1 MDDYDIGQHPDLRD
15 PDWQRHAVKEA
26 WVDLRR
32 QRRRARMGKRLAWTG
47 VSLVVVAG
55 AVFGFVQWGRST
67 SAHYDGSAPPAAEMR
82 PTAPSVL
89 PDLARVNLERPF
101 DGTPAET
108 WGESVDSL
116 LTPPPGP
123 VGKFSAGEVQNA
135 VAQVKEV
142 IRAGRLDRRTIEGH
156 DGSLLLNLL
165 APNARPEFAKAIT
178 DRTEGLR
185 EVVSFAEDG
194 YRLLPAG
201 PRITGTITAAPGRE
215 PNTLA
220 LHADYSVAYAFDP
233 GSHAPILGPGD
244 IDVFLRYEVDF
255 ELVRGTTYQK
265 NDRGLW
271 VTSTQ
276 GVVYSMACEPSK
288 RGYLAPAYSEPYPD
302 DPEAV
307 GFDEAAMYDVTKPMP
322 EFTGGCE

>member
-1 MDDYDIGQHPDLRD
+1 MDDYDIAEHPDLRD
-15 PDWQRHAVKEA
+15 PDWQRRAAKQA
-26 WVDLRR
+26 RAGLRR
-32 QRRRARMGKRLAWTG
+32 ERRTGKRLAWTG

-55 AVFGFVQWGRST
+55 AVFGLVQWGRST
-67 SAHYDGSAPPAAEMR
+67 SAHYDGSAPPPAEMR

-89 PDLARVNLERPF
+89 PDIARVNLERPF

-108 WGESVDSL
+108 WGESVDGL
-116 LTPPPGP
+116 LAPPPGP
-123 VGKFSAGEVQNA
+123 VGGFSAGEVAAA
-135 VAQVKEV
+135 VGQVREV

-165 APNARPEFAKAIT
+165 APNARREFAKSIN
-178 DRTEGLR
+178 DRTDDFR
-185 EVVSFAEDG
+185 SVVSFAEDG

-201 PRITGTITAAPGRE
+201 PRITGTITATPGDDANR
-215 PNTLA
+215 LA

-233 GSHAPILGPGD
+233 GTYAPILSPAD

-255 ELVRGTTYQK
+255 ELTRGASFQK

-271 VTSTQ
+271 VTMTQ
-276 GVVYSMACEPSK
+276 GVIYSMACEPSK
-288 RGYLAPAYSEPYPD
+288 RGYLAPAYSEPRPVTQD
-302 DPEAV
+302 TS